1 MYCRLIEK
9 LIQALKVVTTS
20 NPRLPAGSRT
30 QKSCAKPKG
39 VGIESSWE
47 EDIMQAA
54 VVPAVS
60 SSWQIKDVPQPQP
73 EPNQVLVEDAGERHL
88 LYRRA

>member
-1 MYCRLIEK
+1 
-9 LIQALKVVTTS
+9 
-20 NPRLPAGSRT
+20 
-30 QKSCAKPKG
+30 
-39 VGIESSWE
+39 
-47 EDIMQAA
+47 MQAT